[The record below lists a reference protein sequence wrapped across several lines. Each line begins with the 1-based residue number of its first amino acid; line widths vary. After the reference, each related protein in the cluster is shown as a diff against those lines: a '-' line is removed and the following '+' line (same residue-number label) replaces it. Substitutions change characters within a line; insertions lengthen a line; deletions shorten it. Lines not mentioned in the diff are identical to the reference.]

1 MLHVDGVTLF
11 PEMFAPAIG
20 LSIVGRAQER
30 GLVEIRLHNLLD
42 NLTVGE
48 RADDRPYG
56 GGAGMVFK
64 PEPVIRA
71 VRAMRETEPQV
82 RCILL
87 SPQGRQFD
95 QGVAREL
102 AQERSLLLVCGRYQG
117 VDQRARDEIGE
128 ELSVGDYVL
137 SGGEVAAMA
146 VIEATARLV
155 PGVVGSPESLGDE
168 TFSEGAGGGF
178 EAPLYTR
185 PADFEG
191 RSVPA
196 VLREGN
202 HAAIAAWRRDER
214 TQRTGQRRRDS
225 RRRYQAAGGAL
236 SAEAH
241 EVQKNAP
248 DFYVEHSV
256 STGSHRGKRA
266 RRRHSGA

>member
-1 MLHVDGVTLF
+1 VIRFHVLTIF
-11 PEMFAPAIG
+11 PEVFPGPLGIG
-20 LSIVGRAQER
+20 VVGRALAS
-30 GLVEIRLHNLLD
+30 GDVELQVHDLREH
-42 NLTVGE
+42 TQGRHRQV
-48 RADDRPYG
+48 DDMPFG

-64 PEPVIRA
+64 PEPVVRA
-71 VRAMRETEPQV
+71 VRALRDAEPGL
-82 RCILL
+82 RCMLL
-87 SPQGRQFD
+87 SPQGTRFD

-102 AQERSLLLVCGRYQG
+102 AAERSILLVCGRYQG

-168 TFSEGAGGGF
+168 TFSDGAEGGF

-191 RSVPA
+191 SAVPE

-202 HAAIAAWRRDER
+202 HAAIAAWRRNESTR
-214 TQRTGQRRRDS
+214 RTGLHRPDLIRSAPRP
-225 RRRYQAAGGAL
+225 GG
-236 SAEAH
+236 
-241 EVQKNAP
+241 
-248 DFYVEHSV
+248 
-256 STGSHRGKRA
+256 TT
-266 RRRHSGA
+266 

>member
-1 MLHVDGVTLF
+1 VIRFHVLTIF
-11 PEMFAPAIG
+11 PEVFPGPLGIG
-20 LSIVGRAQER
+20 VVGRAL
-30 GLVEIRLHNLLD
+30 GAGDVELCMHDL
-42 NLTVGE
+42 
-48 RADDRPYG
+48 RAHTEGRHRQVDDMQFG

-71 VRAMRETEPQV
+71 VRALRDTEPDV

-87 SPQGRQFD
+87 SPQGRRFD
-95 QGVAREL
+95 QGFAREL
-102 AQERSLLLVCGRYQG
+102 AAEKSILLVCGRYQG
-117 VDQRARDEIGE
+117 VDQRARDEIGD

-155 PGVVGSPESLGDE
+155 PGVLGSPESLGDE

-191 RSVPA
+191 RSVPT

-202 HAAIAAWRRDER
+202 HGAIAAWRRNESTR
-214 TQRTGQRRRDS
+214 RTGLHRPDLIRSAPRP
-225 RRRYQAAGGAL
+225 GGTA
-236 SAEAH
+236 
-241 EVQKNAP
+241 
-248 DFYVEHSV
+248 
-256 STGSHRGKRA
+256 
-266 RRRHSGA
+266 

>member
-1 MLHVDGVTLF
+1 VIRFHVLTIF
-11 PEMFAPAIG
+11 PEVFPGPLGIG
-20 LSIVGRAQER
+20 VVGRALTA
-30 GLVEIRLHNLLD
+30 GDVELQVHDLREHSEGRHRQ
-42 NLTVGE
+42 V
-48 RADDRPYG
+48 DDMPFG

-64 PEPVIRA
+64 PEPVVRA
-71 VRAMRETEPQV
+71 VRGLRDADPGV

-87 SPQGRQFD
+87 SPQGKRFN

-102 AQERSLLLVCGRYQG
+102 AAESSILLVCGRYQG

-155 PGVVGSPESLGDE
+155 PGVVGSPESLGEE
-168 TFSEGAGGGF
+168 TFSDGADGGF

-191 RSVPA
+191 SSVPE

-202 HAAIAAWRRDER
+202 HAAIAAWRRNESTR
-214 TQRTGQRRRDS
+214 RTGLQRPDLIRSAPRP
-225 RRRYQAAGGAL
+225 GG
-236 SAEAH
+236 
-241 EVQKNAP
+241 
-248 DFYVEHSV
+248 
-256 STGSHRGKRA
+256 TT
-266 RRRHSGA
+266 

>member
-1 MLHVDGVTLF
+1 MAGGERVIRFHVVTIF
-11 PEMFAPAIG
+11 PEVFPG
-20 LSIVGRAQER
+20 PLGVGVVGRAIAASEVALQVHD
-30 GLVEIRLHNLLD
+30 L
-42 NLTVGE
+42 
-48 RADDRPYG
+48 RAHTEGRHRQVDDEPFG
-56 GGAGMVFK
+56 GGAGMVLK
-64 PEPVIRA
+64 PEPLIRA
-71 VRAMRETEPQV
+71 VRSVRDIEPGV

-87 SPQGRQFD
+87 SPQGRRFD

-102 AQERSLLLVCGRYQG
+102 AAEESVLLVCGRYQG

-168 TFSEGAGGGF
+168 TFSDGADGGF

-202 HAAIAAWRRDER
+202 HAAIAAWRRDESSR
-214 TQRTGQRRRDS
+214 RTGLRRPDLIRS
-225 RRRYQAAGGAL
+225 GPRPGG
-236 SAEAH
+236 
-241 EVQKNAP
+241 
-248 DFYVEHSV
+248 
-256 STGSHRGKRA
+256 TT
-266 RRRHSGA
+266 